1 MDPKSL
7 LEYFLADSRVK
18 VTRRQVP
25 FAFDYELI
33 DISMKNR
40 ATEDQAF
47 QQDQE
52 LSRKLRRG
60 TSFLRKNE
68 EIFWLR
74 KGLPKFFEFKMS
86 KGMTSEHILSNPNF
100 SKVKAL
106 LDQGIPVNIWNT
118 VKENGE
124 NAQVSFKQELNSWV
138 IGSKNVSL
146 VARCEEDIKDHYK
159 ELRFNFAKLIA
170 EMWFKIL
177 KLIDQDKIESL
188 KNLLSDATLVGEYV
202 GNPDCQHIVQ
212 YKEKNI
218 SFFALIPHESD
229 ILCYDFEK
237 TNKILS
243 QFNLKSVQSENLGE
257 ISSTEQFSLIMQ
269 QMFFNIQNKETE
281 NSCEGSVFYIIS
293 SLGCIEI
300 CKIKTLEYKIL
311 RKIREGLKNVTDD
324 PKLKGKFYNDFRNY
338 ICNLQSKLDM
348 QLDKY
353 LEIAKKMM
361 NTSSSGISQQ
371 ILLQNQ
377 FASLKESGFE
387 REIIFAVGIPGIGKS
402 FLLEKLKNDYE
413 NLTVISSDII
423 REKIMQDLMSQN
435 ACLDHQKAFDKSS
448 NLSTK
453 QFWTELAQAKKTIF
467 IDKNI
472 PPSGLKSL
480 ISHLN
485 KKTDKITAFIPKTK
499 IFTHGQNTWPFSLET
514 LYTCIQRI
522 LLRKSHPT
530 MKASTPIKNI
540 QILIM
545 MYNFYKSYNF
555 DYYKNNGVNSLIF
568 LDFTD
573 ENIVIPENAR
583 KKIEKIVTRTKV
595 GCLPDTGKV
604 QKLIE
609 CLPIEEKIIFD
620 NVVYKENKKIPLF
633 LGIEVYGLSAV
644 PLVAKG
650 LEEIIKS
657 FPLYRETIHDDI
669 LEITQSGMHPK
680 PDKLLSLKWKL
691 CDLHVTTLFIGKNSK
706 VLHSPHYQT
715 FQEDLE
721 YEFFITHLVYLPQK
735 LICAPVDFK
744 GNKPLISNRYP
755 HLTLFAGSLPPKAS
769 NEILESFTL
778 SDHPIIIQTS
788 YGEAFILPISNT
800 VFIGKSKKY
809 YS

>member
-25 FAFDYELI
+25 FALNYELI

-74 KGLPKFFEFKMS
+74 KGLPKFFEFKIS
-86 KGMTSEHILSNPNF
+86 KGMTSEHILNNQIF

-106 LDQGIPVNIWNT
+106 LDQGIPVAIWNT

-124 NAQVSFKQELNSWV
+124 NAQISFKQDLNSWV

-146 VARCEEDIKDHYK
+146 VARYEEDIKDHYK

-170 EMWFKIL
+170 EMWFSIL

-188 KNLLSDATLVGEYV
+188 KIILSEATLVGEYV

-218 SFFALIPHESD
+218 SFFAVVPHESD

-237 TNKILS
+237 TNSILN
-243 QFNLKSVQSENLGE
+243 QFNLKSVQSENLGQ
-257 ISSTEQFSLIMQ
+257 ITNTEQFSLIMQ
-269 QMFFNIQNKETE
+269 QMFYNIQNKETE

-293 SLGCIEI
+293 SLGCVEI

-311 RKIREGLKNVTDD
+311 RKIREGLKNATDD

-338 ICNLQSKLDM
+338 IYNLQSKLNI

-361 NTSSSGISQQ
+361 NTTSSGISQQ
-371 ILLQNQ
+371 ILLENQ
-377 FASLKESGFE
+377 FASFKDSGFE
-387 REIIFAVGIPGIGKS
+387 REIIFVVGIPGIGKT
-402 FLLEKLKNDYE
+402 FLLEKLKNDYQ

-423 REKIMQDLMSQN
+423 REKNIQHLITQN
-435 ACLDHQKAFDKSS
+435 PSLDYEKAFDKSYS
-448 NLSTK
+448 SSTK
-453 QFWTELAQAKKTIF
+453 QFWNELAQAKQTVF

-485 KKTDKITAFIPKTK
+485 KNTDKITAFIPKTK
-499 IFTHGQNTWPFSLET
+499 NFTYNENSWPFSLQT

-522 LLRKSHPT
+522 LIRKSHPT
-530 MKASTPIKNI
+530 MKISTPIKNI
-540 QILIM
+540 QILILI
-545 MYNFYKSYNF
+545 YNFYKSYNF
-555 DYYKNNGVNSLIF
+555 DYYKNNGVNSVIF
-568 LDFTD
+568 WDFID
-573 ENIVIPENAR
+573 ENISISEKAK
-583 KKIEKIVTRTKV
+583 KKIEKIITKTKV
-595 GCLPDTGKV
+595 GCLPDAEKV
-604 QKLIE
+604 QKLIK
-609 CLPIEEKIIFD
+609 CLPIEEEIKFE
-620 NVVYKENKKIPLF
+620 NVVCKKNNKVPVF
-633 LGIEVYGLSAV
+633 LAIEVYGLNAIS
-644 PLVAKG
+644 LVVKG
-650 LEEIIKS
+650 LKDIIEC
-657 FPLYRETIHDDI
+657 FPLYKDMIDEDI
-669 LEITQSGMHPK
+669 NEITQSGIYPK
-680 PDKLLSLKWKL
+680 PEKLLSFKWKI
-691 CDLHVTTLFIGKNSK
+691 CDLHITTLFIGKNSK

-715 FQEDLE
+715 FQENLE
-721 YEFFITHLVYLPQK
+721 YEFLITHLVYVPKK
-735 LICAPVDFK
+735 LICAPIDFK
-744 GNKPLISNRYP
+744 GNKPLISNR
-755 HLTLFAGSLPPKAS
+755 
-769 NEILESFTL
+769 
-778 SDHPIIIQTS
+778 
-788 YGEAFILPISNT
+788 
-800 VFIGKSKKY
+800 
-809 YS
+809 